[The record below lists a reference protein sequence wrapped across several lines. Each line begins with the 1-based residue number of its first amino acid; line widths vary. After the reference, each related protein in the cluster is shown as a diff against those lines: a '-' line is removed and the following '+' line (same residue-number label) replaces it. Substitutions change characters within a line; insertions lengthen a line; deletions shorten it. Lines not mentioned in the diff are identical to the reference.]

1 MQVNPGQYGPIDT
14 NTYSSNTVPVEPNTV
29 QIQSITVPISRL
41 HSQYSRFQSQYSRI
55 QFQYSLNR
63 VKLLWDCIRLDC
75 IGLYS
80 DCIAAVLGLYCDC
93 TYWSALARINLHWDC
108 IGLYLSDVSVLY
120 CFGNVAPSPAAL
132 FK

>member
-1 MQVNPGQYGPIDT
+1 MLILANTDQLIPIRTVAIQSQLNPILSKYSRVQSQSVDYIP
-14 NTYSSNTVPVEPNTV
+14 NTVDSSPNSVVYSSNTV
-29 QIQSITVPISRL
+29 SI
-41 HSQYSRFQSQYSRI
+41 
-55 QFQYSLNR
+55 